1 MTRAQST
8 APARR
13 STKGGGPVDQTTL
26 LLRMV
31 EQLRDDY
38 ARDQEDAK
46 QSRAA
51 LRGRVDELFDRLG
64 RMETSTA
71 LSGQIDD
78 RVQAELDELNKRLG
92 EGGDVGDT
100 VTAWRDLMRTGRRV
114 TLIASLAGITSLG
127 ALGALLTGAWDWLKS
142 VFRIG

>member
-1 MTRAQST
+1 MPRTSST

-13 STKGGGPVDQTTL
+13 STSGGGDVDQTTL

-31 EQLRDDY
+31 EQLRNDY

-51 LRGRVDELFDRLG
+51 LRGRVDELFDRLA

-71 LSGQIDD
+71 LEGQIDAQVRTEID
-78 RVQAELDELNKRLG
+78 TLNQRLG
-92 EGGDVGDT
+92 DGGDVGDT
-100 VTAWRDLMRTGRRV
+100 VAAWRDLLRTGRRV
-114 TLIASLAGITSLG
+114 TLLASIAGITSLS
-127 ALGALLTGAWDWLKS
+127 ALVALLTGAWDWLKS
-142 VFRIG
+142 ALRIG